1 METITLESLKEGL
14 TFKGDLII
22 DQTFILVPQSAEVNN
37 DLINALKEWEF
48 SEVFCDGALSLGGDI
63 GVNTLKAKTED
74 VNSASFNDNKAAR
87 IGESVKKAI
96 EESKNQ
102 QLDKGDSSRIRLV
115 QSIYDEYMNYTEQL
129 FTHYAT
135 HKEINEDELG
145 DTVKELCIFIKEN
158 RRFILRVNQS
168 NETFSRNFLV
178 RHTMRTTVLAIVIAL
193 QLKMP
198 LSKMV
203 ELGVTSVLHEIG
215 MLRLPPSIYMTDRR
229 LTPGERGQILKHPL
243 LGYQIVK
250 DLNFPLPV
258 QLGILEHHEKE
269 NGTGY
274 PRKLGSDKISINA
287 KIISVACSYEAITAS
302 RLYKDEKTEFEAM
315 VEILKNN
322 EKQYDD
328 TVIRALLY
336 SVSLFPIGAYV
347 YLSNKKVAVVVDTNP
362 DNPKYPIVQSLT
374 EKDEQGFPKNIATAP
389 NGISIVRILSRT
401 EQEDILKIVAER
413 YQAIQQAQEIAANA
427 PAPVQASASEPALSD
442 NGNAAPAP
450 LPASAIVPGSSGD
463 DNETVEVDINMFS

>member
-14 TFKGDLII
+14 TFKGDLVI
-22 DQTFILVPQSAEVNN
+22 DQNFILLPQTVEVSKE
-37 DLINALKEWEF
+37 LIQALQEWEF
-48 SEVFCDGALSLGGDI
+48 NTVGCDGSLSLGGDI
-63 GVNTLKAKTED
+63 GVSRQPVQTEA
-74 VNSASFNDNKAAR
+74 VNAAAFNSNRAAR
-87 IGESVKKAI
+87 IGESVIKAL
-96 EESKNQ
+96 EESKNT
-102 QLDKGDSSRIRLV
+102 QLDNSDNSRIHLV
-115 QSIYDEYMNYTEQL
+115 QSIYDEYMNYIEQL

-135 HKEINEDELG
+135 HKEINQEELS

-168 NETFSRNFLV
+168 SETFSRNFLV

-193 QLKMP
+193 QLRMP

-203 ELGVTSVLHEIG
+203 ELGITSVLHEIG
-215 MLRLPPSIYMTDRR
+215 MLRLPPSIYMTDRK
-229 LTPGERGQILKHPL
+229 LTPGERGQIAKHPL

-250 DLNFPLPV
+250 DLEFSLPV

-274 PRKLGSDKISINA
+274 PRKLSSEKISLNA

-328 TVIRALLY
+328 TIIRALLY

-374 EKDEQGFPKNIATAP
+374 ERDEMGFPKTIHTEP
-389 NGISIVRILSRT
+389 NGISIVRILNKN
-401 EQEDILKIVAER
+401 EQNDILKIVSER
-413 YQAIQQAQEIAANA
+413 YQAIHEAQEIAAHA
-427 PAPVQASASEPALSD
+427 PAVQAPVVEHKDVPPVQ
-442 NGNAAPAP
+442 
-450 LPASAIVPGSSGD
+450 SG
-463 DNETVEVDINMFS
+463 EMEEVDINMFS

>member
-14 TFKGDLII
+14 TFKGDLVI
-22 DQTFILVPQSAEVNN
+22 DQNFILVPQSAEITPE
-37 DLINALKEWEF
+37 LIQALKEWEF
-48 SEVFCDGALSLGGDI
+48 STIYCDGALSLGGDI
-63 GVNTLKAKTED
+63 GVNTLKTKSEEI
-74 VNSASFNDNKAAR
+74 NESSFNDNRATR
-87 IGESVKKAI
+87 IGDSLKKAI

-102 QLDKGDSSRIRLV
+102 QLDKSDSSRIRLV
-115 QSIYDEYMNYTEQL
+115 QSIYDEYMNYIEKL

-135 HKEINEDELG
+135 HKEINQDELSE
-145 DTVKELCIFIKEN
+145 TVKELCIFSKEN

-168 NETFSRNFLV
+168 TETFSRTFLV
-178 RHTMRTTVLAIVIAL
+178 CHTMRTTVLAIVIAL

-198 LSKMV
+198 LSKMI
-203 ELGVTSVLHEIG
+203 ELGITCILHEIG
-215 MLRLPPSIYMTDRR
+215 MLRLPPSVYMTEKK
-229 LTPGERGQILKHPL
+229 LTPGERGQIFKHPL
-243 LGYQIVK
+243 LGYQIAK
-250 DLNFPLPV
+250 ELEFPLPV

-274 PRKLGSDKISINA
+274 PRKLSSEKISINA
-287 KIISVACSYEAITAS
+287 KIIAVACSYEAITAS
-302 RLYKDEKTEFEAM
+302 RLYKGERTEFEAM

-362 DNPKYPIVQSLT
+362 DSPKYPIVQSLT
-374 EKDEQGFPKNIATAP
+374 EKDEQGFPKTIATDP
-389 NGISIVRILSRT
+389 KGISIVRILTRK

-413 YQAIQQAQEIAANA
+413 YQAIQEAQEIAAH
-427 PAPVQASASEPALSD
+427 APVEPAKTEPAITKPQT
-442 NGNAAPAP
+442 AAS
-450 LPASAIVPGSSGD
+450 SAAGTKPE

>member
-14 TFKGDLII
+14 TFKGDLVV
-22 DQTFILVPQSAEVNN
+22 DQNFVLVPQSAEVSKE
-37 DLINALKEWEF
+37 LIQALQEWEF
-48 SEVFCDGALSLGGDI
+48 TTVYCDGALSLGGDI
-63 GVNTLKAKTED
+63 GVNKVSLQTED
-74 VNSASFNDNKAAR
+74 VSSDSFNDNKAAR

-96 EESKNQ
+96 EESKNA
-102 QLDKGDSSRIRLV
+102 QLDKGDNSRIRLV

-135 HKEINEDELG
+135 HKEINQDELS

-193 QLKMP
+193 QLRMP

-215 MLRLPPSIYMTDRR
+215 MLRLPPSIYMTNRK
-229 LTPGERGQILKHPL
+229 LTPGERGQIFKHPL
-243 LGYQIVK
+243 LGFSIAK
-250 DLNFPLPV
+250 DLNFPLAV

-274 PRKLGSDKISINA
+274 PRKLSSEKISINA

-315 VEILKNN
+315 VEILQNR

-328 TVIRALLY
+328 TIIRALLY

-362 DNPKYPIVQSLT
+362 ENPKYPIVQSLT
-374 EKDEQGFPKNIATAP
+374 EKDEMGFPKTIHTAP
-389 NGISIVRILSRT
+389 DGISIVRILNRN

-413 YQAIQQAQEIAANA
+413 YQAIHEAQEIAANA
-427 PAPVQASASEPALSD
+427 PTEPAPVVEHKEVSTTQ
-442 NGNAAPAP
+442 NGTD
-450 LPASAIVPGSSGD
+450 GTM
-463 DNETVEVDINMFS
+463 EEVDISIFS